1 MKRKNLYIFIF
12 ISVPLYIA
20 SVVIHEWGGGDDPCT
35 AARKNHAPFFVSSV
49 WCLVV
54 ATTAATNNSWWP
66 RNAHRLSQRLRTFIF
81 CWRQYNGNLWY
92 FVWLSSFKQQLFVL
106 RTLFWIFQ
114 EWIKYIDYEI
124 LITLCIFYLNWNC
137 LEKSWVW
144 SSLSIFVFVTNPSQQ
159 KMKRRRNQSRKMQQ
173 HASSRSE
180 LCCSA
185 AAAAAAANE
194 ASQKKPGLLVERI
207 PAAS

>member
-1 MKRKNLYIFIF
+1 M
-12 ISVPLYIA
+12 
-20 SVVIHEWGGGDDPCT
+20 IHAQLQERSCS
-35 AARKNHAPFFVSSV
+35 FFVSSV
-49 WCLVV
+49 LWWWWWWRRRQQ
-54 ATTAATNNSWWP
+54 TTRDEKNV
-66 RNAHRLSQRLRTFIF
+66 HRLSQRLRTFIF
-81 CWRQYNGNLWY
+81 CWHQYNGNLWY

-159 KMKRRRNQSRKMQQ
+159 KMKRRSNQSRKMQQ

-185 AAAAAAANE
+185 AAAAAAIRW
-194 ASQKKPGLLVERI
+194 PTFTGFDWFGLDWIDRRIGLVCHFLFFLF
-207 PAAS
+207 